1 MSRHMD
7 RLEGHVKQDH
17 CSFSSATTP
26 MLAEGKR
33 ERFISPHSPD
43 GQTAAKTKK
52 HKWRVNKNVLHR
64 TIQRNAGAA
73 NSPTRQC
80 CP

>member
-26 MLAEGKR
+26 MLAEGKQENGLSLLIHQTDKQQQR
-33 ERFISPHSPD
+33 LRNTND
-43 GQTAAKTKK
+43 G
-52 HKWRVNKNVLHR
+52 
-64 TIQRNAGAA
+64 
-73 NSPTRQC
+73 
-80 CP
+80 